1 MPKPASNAS
10 DSAAP
15 DLARGFAIIGD
26 TAAKLDNS
34 PGVYRM
40 LAADG
45 TVLYVGKARELKKRV
60 ASYARMTGLSQRLVR
75 MVAETREMEII
86 TTRTEVAAL
95 LLESNLIKTLKPRYN
110 ILLRDDKSYPYIVI
124 SGDHPWPRLAKQRG
138 RRPKTRKGQTATHW
152 FGPFASA
159 SAVNRTITELTR
171 AFMLRNC
178 SDSVFAGRSRPCLQY
193 QIKRCTAPC
202 VGKVSAA
209 DYAEQVDQ
217 AVRFLSGASQT
228 IQDEFA
234 RRMETAAA
242 GLEYEE
248 AGLWRNRIRALA
260 QIQAHQ
266 DINLPGEL
274 NADIIGLK
282 QEMGVSCVQVFFMRN
297 GSNYGNRSYFPR
309 HDADATPDAIMAA
322 FIGQF
327 YDDKPP
333 PPELLVS
340 ILPAQAPLIAA
351 ALSDRVGHQVRIT
364 TPQRGQR
371 QALLQMAQQN
381 ASESLARHIAASQG
395 QRKMLGEVQT
405 LFGLA
410 TPPKRI
416 EVYDNSHIQG
426 KHAVGA
432 MIVAGE
438 TGFMRSF
445 YRTYTIGKDKLAATH
460 HRALGTAKIEA
471 AGPGLN
477 KLAGGDD
484 LAMLREVL
492 TRRFSRAI
500 RDDPDRQTGLWP
512 DLVLIDGG
520 KGQLSVAEET
530 LAGLGITDIPLV
542 AMAKGEKRNAGREVL
557 HQPDK
562 PPLLL
567 PANAPVLH
575 FLQRL
580 RDEAHRFAIGAH
592 RAKRK
597 RSAAENPL
605 DAIPGIGARRKRML
619 LIRFGSARGVANA
632 DVPDLVKVEGI
643 SKQTAQRIYDWFRGS
658 Q

>member
-1 MPKPASNAS
+1 MPKPPP
-10 DSAAP
+10 DSPDATIPPTP
-15 DLARGFAIIGD
+15 DLATGLQVIGT
-26 TAAKLDNS
+26 TATKLDS
-34 PGVYRM
+34 RPGVYRM

-45 TVLYVGKARELKKRV
+45 SVLYVGKARELKKRV
-60 ASYARMTGLSQRLVR
+60 ASYVRVPSLSQRLLR
-75 MVAETREMEII
+75 MVAETRDMEII

-124 SGDHPWPRLAKQRG
+124 SHDHPWPRLAKQRG
-138 RRPKTRKGQTATHW
+138 KRQPNSYW
-152 FGPFASA
+152 FGPFASV

-178 SDSVFAGRSRPCLQY
+178 TDSMFASRSRPCLQY

-202 VGKVSAA
+202 VGKVSEA
-209 DYAEQVDQ
+209 DYAEQTRHAIQ
-217 AVRFLSGASQT
+217 FLSGSSQA
-228 IQDEFA
+228 IQKEFA
-234 RRMETAAA
+234 SRMETAAKQ
-242 GLEYEE
+242 LEYEE
-248 AGLWRNRIRALA
+248 AGLWRNRIKALA

-274 NADIIGLK
+274 NADIIALSHNEAGSN
-282 QEMGVSCVQVFFMRN
+282 SCIQVFFMRN

-309 HDADATPDAIMAA
+309 HHAEAKPAAIMAA

-340 ILPAQAPLIAA
+340 VMPESASLIAH
-351 ALSDRVGHQVRIT
+351 ALSEKAGRQVRIT

-371 QALLQMAQQN
+371 QALLDMANRN
-381 ASESLARHIAASQG
+381 ASESLSRHVATHKA
-395 QRKMLGEVQT
+395 QRSMLGEVQA

-410 TPPKRI
+410 SPITRI

-426 KHAVGA
+426 RHAVGA

-438 TGFMRSF
+438 SGFMRSF
-445 YRTYTIGKDKLAATH
+445 YRTYTIGKDKLAETH
-460 HRALGTAKIEA
+460 KTKPAPPIKSPTPPKAL
-471 AGPGLN
+471 
-477 KLAGGDD
+477 GGDD
-484 LAMLREVL
+484 YAMLREVF

-500 RDDPDRQTGLWP
+500 RDDPSRQTGLWP
-512 DLVLIDGG
+512 DLVIIDGG
-520 KGQLSVAEET
+520 KGQLSVAVQT
-530 LAGLGITDIPLV
+530 LVGLGISDLALV
-542 AMAKGEKRNAGREVL
+542 AMAKGEKRNAGREVF

-562 PPLLL
+562 PPLVLS
-567 PANAPVLH
+567 ANTPVLH

-597 RSAAENPL
+597 RATTQNPL
-605 DAIPGIGARRKRML
+605 DAIAGIGAKRKRL
-619 LIRFGSARGVANA
+619 LLMQFGSARGVANA
-632 DVPDLVKVEGI
+632 DVPDLLKVEGI
-643 SKQTAQRIYDWFRGS
+643 SKQTAKRIYDWFHS
-658 Q
+658 DS

>member
-1 MPKPASNAS
+1 MPNPPP
-10 DSAAP
+10 DSPDATIPPTP
-15 DLARGFAIIGD
+15 DLATGLQVIRT
-26 TAAKLDNS
+26 TASKLDS
-34 PGVYRM
+34 RPGVYRM

-45 TVLYVGKARELKKRV
+45 SVLYVGKARELKKRV
-60 ASYARMTGLSQRLVR
+60 ASYVRVPSLSQRLLR
-75 MVAETREMEII
+75 MVAETRDMEII

-124 SGDHPWPRLAKQRG
+124 SHDHPWPRLAKQRG
-138 RRPKTRKGQTATHW
+138 KRQPNSYW
-152 FGPFASA
+152 FGPFASV

-178 SDSVFAGRSRPCLQY
+178 TDSMFASRSRPCLQY

-202 VGKVSAA
+202 VGKVSEAA
-209 DYAEQVDQ
+209 YAEQTRH
-217 AVRFLSGASQT
+217 AVRFLSGSSQA
-228 IQDEFA
+228 IQKEFA
-234 RRMETAAA
+234 NRMEEAAKR
-242 GLEYEE
+242 LEYEE
-248 AGLWRNRIRALA
+248 AGLWRNRIKALA

-274 NADIIGLK
+274 NADIIALSHAPSHTPNHAK
-282 QEMGVSCVQVFFMRN
+282 TDSHSCIQVFFMRN

-309 HDADATPDAIMAA
+309 HHAEAKPAAIMAA

-340 ILPAQAPLIAA
+340 VMPESASLIAR
-351 ALSDRVGHQVRIT
+351 ALSDKAERQVRIT

-371 QALLQMAQQN
+371 QALLDMANRN
-381 ASESLARHIAASQG
+381 ASESLSRHVATNKAHRS
-395 QRKMLGEVQT
+395 MLGEVQA
-405 LFGLA
+405 LFGLT
-410 TPPKRI
+410 TPITRI

-426 KHAVGA
+426 RHAVGA

-445 YRTYTIGKDKLAATH
+445 YRTYTIGKDKLAETH
-460 HRALGTAKIEA
+460 KGKSSPPIKSL
-471 AGPGLN
+471 
-477 KLAGGDD
+477 GGDD
-484 LAMLREVL
+484 YAMLREVL

-500 RDDPDRQTGLWP
+500 RDDPMRHTGLWP
-512 DLVLIDGG
+512 DLVIIDGG
-520 KGQLSVAEET
+520 KGQLSVASET
-530 LAGLGITDIPLV
+530 LAALGINDLALV
-542 AMAKGEKRNAGREVL
+542 AMAKGVNRNAGREVF
-557 HQPDK
+557 HQPNK
-562 PPLLL
+562 PPLVLS
-567 PANAPVLH
+567 ANTPVLH

-597 RSAAENPL
+597 RATSQNPL
-605 DAIPGIGARRKRML
+605 DAIAGIGAKRKRL
-619 LIRFGSARGVANA
+619 LLMQFGSARGVANA
-632 DVPDLVKVEGI
+632 DVPDLLKVEGI
-643 SKQTAQRIYDWFRGS
+643 SKQTAKRIYDWFHSDG
-658 Q
+658 